1 MNYYAPLFIS
11 IMIHLGI
18 IISFSNLLNINFDQ
32 FFIESRKPVAAYLVF
47 EKPSIKKNKI
57 PVLEKSRETPYTSK
71 KEEKIQISS
80 AAIALKQF
88 DQVKQDQIYEDTE
101 LKEDQ
106 FQSELEKFS
115 LLIKKQVMENWK
127 RPKNNNF
134 DLKTEIKIGL
144 VPTGEILSVTLL
156 KGSGNK
162 AFDESAMMAISKV
175 KSFEGL
181 NMQMR
186 LFDKHFREFILI
198 FSPE

>member
-1 MNYYAPLFIS
+1 
-11 IMIHLGI
+11 MIHLGI
-18 IISFSNLLNINFDQ
+18 IISFSNLLNINFDK
-32 FFIESRKPVAAYLVF
+32 FFIESRKPIAAYLVF

-57 PVLEKSRETPYTSK
+57 PVLEKSRETPNAFK

-88 DQVKQDQIYEDTE
+88 DQVKQDKIYENTE
-101 LKEDQ
+101 LREDL

-115 LLIKKQVMENWK
+115 LIIKKQVMENWK
-127 RPKNNNF
+127 RPKNNDL

-181 NMQMR
+181 NMKMR
-186 LFDKHFREFILI
+186 LFDKHFREFILV